1 MLGTMMAVLLLQ
13 YCDDHCLQWLRVFGH
28 LLKRELFELH
38 PNVLWSLA
46 MLQMMMTMMMISPA
60 PSWVL
65 PSVRKCRCAKKV
77 SGREM
82 VIRFSHNYSWS
93 DCTSNWSLS
102 HCSEN
107 IVFTLPSKSRT
118 EYHRVILVRG
128 VERSKII
135 FSNLFPLWECFEEG
149 GDAIAQKGSSL
160 RRSDGYVVKH
170 WPVSTY
176 NLSDGRMNLFQVILY
191 DIFAV

>member
-1 MLGTMMAVLLLQ
+1 MMMALLEMLGTMMAVLLVQ

-28 LLKRELFELH
+28 LLKRELYELH
-38 PNVLWSLA
+38 LNVLWSLA
-46 MLQMMMTMMMISPA
+46 MLQMMTMMMMMISPA

-82 VIRFSHNYSWS
+82 VIRFSHNNSLS

-118 EYHRVILVRG
+118 EYQLVIVG

-149 GDAIAQKGSSL
+149 GMQLLKK
-160 RRSDGYVVKH
+160 V
-170 WPVSTY
+170 P
-176 NLSDGRMNLFQVILY
+176 LFVALMDMWSNIDLFLHTTSQM
-191 DIFAV
+191 AVWICFK

>member
-1 MLGTMMAVLLLQ
+1 MLLLCTWEGKRWVFGQSPFLASLNQPGLPYPPFCYTALTLLWVMMISILEMLGMMMAVLLVQ

-38 PNVLWSLA
+38 LNVLWSLA
-46 MLQMMMTMMMISPA
+46 MLQMMTMMMMISPA

-82 VIRFSHNYSWS
+82 VIRFLHNYSLS
-93 DCTSNWSLS
+93 DCASNWSLS

-118 EYHRVILVRG
+118 EYH
-128 VERSKII
+128 
-135 FSNLFPLWECFEEG
+135 
-149 GDAIAQKGSSL
+149 
-160 RRSDGYVVKH
+160 
-170 WPVSTY
+170 
-176 NLSDGRMNLFQVILY
+176 
-191 DIFAV
+191 